1 MVSQDMITETEYAKQ
16 EVLSILNR
24 QVDTSDGTN
33 MQARDLERVL
43 RRMLDL
49 TRICMQTGEHEY
61 GLEIIDFAK
70 PYCEKLIEHATGMT
84 LREVSDYVTQSY
96 DFEDSRYDLYWDFV
110 LEETYDRFEPFMFY
124 MEKNRAFS
132 KKFYEPRQYTK
143 SGKQALKRVA
153 DELENLEYGK
163 YDFLGISQPARTGKL
178 IADYTP
184 VLTKDGWKTH
194 GELTVGDYVVGLN
207 GEWVKVLYVYPKNVA
222 NKRVTFKDGSQ
233 IDCHEN
239 HEWLVHDKTIK
250 FPIVL
255 ETKVIEKK
263 IADGNDFE
271 LPYIY
276 GVDKFYGNTIVKI
289 EDIEPTSGNCITVEN
304 SIYRVGHNMIPTHN
318 SSICIFY
325 LCWKSLRHPNAH
337 NAMIGHSGILVKGFF
352 KEVYN
357 LMTSA
362 EYTYSMIYE
371 HWHAG
376 ETMIQDKSAEDYT
389 ITLGDPDRF
398 ATITCRGID
407 GTLTGAVDVS
417 RNGVLYIDDLVR
429 DREHSL
435 SPVRMEAT
443 FQDYLNKCV
452 DRKQVG
458 ATELMVGTL
467 WNVLDPLERLSK
479 KYADNPRYKFLR
491 LPALDENDE
500 SNFDYVINGFTTE
513 YYRDMRDRLDN
524 AEWQAKY
531 QQSPYVREGL
541 LFPTDQLQYFDGLV
555 CEADIKRV
563 YAVAD
568 SATGGGDN
576 VSCPICYEMNDGR
589 KLICKW
595 IYDKRTIAYTVPRVV
610 NAIPEHT
617 ITEMRVERNGVGAL
631 FLDKVKEYAK
641 KQNIAGCKIRGVSAP
656 IRMSKEDKIQ
666 GYSDT
671 IKNNY
676 QFLAPRSNKPSEIP
690 QGYIWFERDPDYQN
704 AMDCMSMYTS
714 EGKNYSD
721 DAPDSMAQLAIM
733 DETKSNGQIEVIHM
747 PSGFGL

>member
-24 QVDTSDGTN
+24 QVDTSDGTK

-84 LREVSDYVTQSY
+84 LREVSDYVTKSY

-110 LEETYDRFEPFMFY
+110 LEESYDRFEPFMFY
-124 MEKNRAFS
+124 MEKNRPFE

-143 SGKQALKRVA
+143 SGKPALKRVA
-153 DELENLEYGK
+153 QTLQDAGYGK
-163 YDFLGISQPARTGKL
+163 YKTTTISMP
-178 IADYTP
+178 
-184 VLTKDGWKTH
+184 
-194 GELTVGDYVVGLN
+194 
-207 GEWVKVLYVYPKNVA
+207 
-222 NKRVTFKDGSQ
+222 S
-233 IDCHEN
+233 
-239 HEWLVHDKTIK
+239 
-250 FPIVL
+250 
-255 ETKVIEKK
+255 
-263 IADGNDFE
+263 
-271 LPYIY
+271 
-276 GVDKFYGNTIVKI
+276 
-289 EDIEPTSGNCITVEN
+289 
-304 SIYRVGHNMIPTHN
+304 RVGKST
-318 SSICIFY
+318 IFIFF
-325 LCWKSLRHPNAH
+325 LCWNALRHPNS
-337 NAMIGHSGILVKGFF
+337 HSAYGGYSGVLAKGFY
-352 KEVYN
+352 KEVMN
-357 LMTSA
+357 LITSP
-362 EYTYSMIYE
+362 EYTYHEIYSRFNPTLE
-371 HWHAG
+371 F
-376 ETMIQDKSAEDYT
+376 IRDKSAEDFT
-389 ITLGDPDRF
+389 VTLGDADRF
-398 ATITCRGID
+398 ATVTCRGID
-407 GTLTGAVDVS
+407 GSWTGIIDVSADGGVLAVD
-417 RNGVLYIDDLVR
+417 DLIR
-429 DREHSL
+429 DREHSM
-435 SPVRMEAT
+435 SPQRMENT
-443 FQDYLNKCV
+443 WQEYLNKMV
-452 DRKQVG
+452 DRKNVG
-458 ATELMVGTL
+458 AIEILIGTL
-467 WNVLDPLERLSK
+467 WGVLDPIERLRK
-479 KYADNPRYKFLR
+479 MHEGDPEYCFLR
-491 LPALDENDE
+491 IPALDENDE
-500 SNFDYVINGFTTE
+500 SNFDYLVNGFTTE
-513 YYRDMRDRLDN
+513 YYKEMRERLDN
-524 AEWQAKY
+524 AEWMAKY
-531 QQSPYVREGL
+531 QQQPYVREGL
-541 LFPTDQLQYFDGLV
+541 LFPTDQMQYFDGLV

-589 KLICKW
+589 KFICKW

-676 QFLAPRSNKPSEIP
+676 QFLAPRANKPSEMP